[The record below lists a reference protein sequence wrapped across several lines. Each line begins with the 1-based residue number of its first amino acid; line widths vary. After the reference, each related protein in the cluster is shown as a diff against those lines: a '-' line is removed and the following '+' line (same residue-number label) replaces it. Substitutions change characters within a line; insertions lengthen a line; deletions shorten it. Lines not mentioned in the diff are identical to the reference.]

1 MELTELLCVRLR
13 CSTHRRINHFSL
25 PNILGDGNR
34 YNAHMTRTRVLC
46 HEAPAVLGRPRLTG
60 DSIMLE
66 MRLDC
71 YHRRVR

>member
-1 MELTELLCVRLR
+1 MELTELLRVRLR
-13 CSTHRRINHFSL
+13 CGTRRRIDHFNL
-25 PNILGDGNR
+25 PYILGDGNR
-34 YNAHMTRTRVLC
+34 YNAHMTRTRVLY

-66 MRLDC
+66 MRLDR